1 MGRDK
6 TVAEARCAQHLLLA
20 DQPSRGSL
28 HRPACAAAGWAR
40 QQCHRRRQA
49 VPGAGAADRMERQ
62 PYRRRPEGRAARRRH
77 CGRSRRDRHR
87 KRRRHVK
94 NNREAR
100 MSRIE
105 SIYPADSVS
114 LREVGLRDGLQLVK
128 KIPSTSAKQRW
139 VRDEYAAG
147 VRHFEVG
154 SFLPAKTFP
163 QFVDVR
169 DVIATIAALPGA
181 YGVALA
187 LNERGVNEALASG
200 VAEVATVVSAT
211 EEHSQANANR
221 SRESAI
227 ANVRRLCELRDASAH
242 RPVVNAA
249 ISMALG
255 CSIVGAVDPKEVIK
269 IAEKLFE
276 AGVDMVA
283 VADTVGY
290 AGPKQVGELTAAV
303 VKIAGS
309 KPVCIHLH
317 DTRGMGIAN
326 ASAALDAGARVL
338 DGSLGGLGG
347 CPFAP
352 GATGNVVFEDLVF
365 LCESKGFPTGIDL
378 DRLIAVRKILRAEMP
393 DEPLYGGLAR
403 AGLPGRMAGAAAG

>member
-1 MGRDK
+1 MTKPRD
-6 TVAEARCAQHLLLA
+6 
-20 DQPSRGSL
+20 
-28 HRPACAAAGWAR
+28 
-40 QQCHRRRQA
+40 
-49 VPGAGAADRMERQ
+49 
-62 PYRRRPEGRAARRRH
+62 
-77 CGRSRRDRHR
+77 
-87 KRRRHVK
+87 
-94 NNREAR
+94 
-100 MSRIE
+100 
-105 SIYPADSVS
+105 IYPSDRVI

-128 KIPSTSAKQRW
+128 KFPSTEAKQRW

-169 DVIATIAALPGA
+169 DVVATIASLPGA
-181 YGVALA
+181 HGIALT

-221 SRESAI
+221 SRDSAV
-227 ANVRRLCELRDASAH
+227 ANVKRLCELRDASSH
-242 RPVVNAA
+242 KPIVNAA

-255 CSIVGAVDPKEVIK
+255 CSIVGPVDPKEVMRL
-269 IAEKLFE
+269 AEKLYE

-290 AGPKQVGELTAAV
+290 AGPKQVGELTKAV
-303 VKIAGS
+303 VRIAGS
-309 KPVCIHLH
+309 KPVCVHLH

-365 LCESKGFPTGIDL
+365 LCESKGFATGIDI
-378 DRLIAVRKILRAEMP
+378 DRLVAVRSILKAEMP
-393 DEPLYGGLAR
+393 GEQLYGGLAR
-403 AGLPGRMAGAAAG
+403 AGLPDRKPAVAA

>member
-1 MGRDK
+1 MTRLQD
-6 TVAEARCAQHLLLA
+6 
-20 DQPSRGSL
+20 
-28 HRPACAAAGWAR
+28 
-40 QQCHRRRQA
+40 
-49 VPGAGAADRMERQ
+49 
-62 PYRRRPEGRAARRRH
+62 
-77 CGRSRRDRHR
+77 
-87 KRRRHVK
+87 
-94 NNREAR
+94 
-100 MSRIE
+100 
-105 SIYPADSVS
+105 IYPDDKVS

-128 KIPSTSAKQRW
+128 KFPSTSAKQRW

-147 VRHFEVG
+147 VGHFEVG

-163 QFVDVR
+163 QFVDIS
-169 DVIATIAALPGA
+169 DVIATIASLPGA
-181 YGVALA
+181 HGVALA

-200 VAEVATVVSAT
+200 VAEIASVVSAT

-227 ANVRRLCELRDASAH
+227 ANVRRLCELRDASSH
-242 RPVVNAA
+242 KPIVNAA

-255 CSIVGAVDPKEVIK
+255 CSIVGPVDPLEVLRLT
-269 IAEKLFE
+269 EKLYE

-283 VADTVGY
+283 IADTVGY
-290 AGPKQVGELTAAV
+290 AGPKQVGELTKGA

-309 KPVCIHLH
+309 KPVCVHLH

-365 LCESKGFPTGIDL
+365 LCESKGFSTGIDI
-378 DRLIAVRKILRAEMP
+378 DRLIAVRTILKSEMP
-393 DEPLYGGLAR
+393 DETLYGGMAR
-403 AGLPGRMAGAAAG
+403 AGLPCGTPAKTA